1 MKQKLEAKDDIL
13 QNLKENVA
21 QLVLHLKKKVEK
33 FSELKTEIIS
43 IIPELFTI
51 HGQLSATMQSL
62 IQDTAKIT
70 EGTEATSMSIQ
81 LKDIEDQAIII
92 SQSDVILAFLHE
104 NYLAQ
109 CNTIVLN
116 PDLPQE
122 LQNTFL

>member
-1 MKQKLEAKDDIL
+1 
-13 QNLKENVA
+13 
-21 QLVLHLKKKVEK
+21 
-33 FSELKTEIIS
+33 
-43 IIPELFTI
+43 
-51 HGQLSATMQSL
+51 MQSL